1 MKCQSNCLKK
11 GRYNK
16 TDIDWS
22 YLSYSKIYLALGSED
37 IYYLPSAVG
46 LGKIVDVLTPEGQI
60 DFTIPLNIC
69 IIYALGSSG
78 RQLFPSAYG
87 LVK

>member
-1 MKCQSNCLKK
+1 MICILNVNQITLKK
-11 GRYNK
+11 DRYNK

-46 LGKIVDVLTPEGQI
+46 LGKIVDVLTPSGQI
-60 DFTIPLNIC
+60 DLTIPLMTSQYLYNI
-69 IIYALGSSG
+69 S
-78 RQLFPSAYG
+78 Q
-87 LVK
+87 K